1 MTGRIEKTKAFLLQK
16 FDESPRY
23 IERKA
28 EKDYRIEHTMRV
40 ANLGKR
46 IAEAEGLDTEALVIA
61 CLLHDVSY
69 CETMNGREDWL
80 NHGRRAVQI
89 AEPFLKSLGFEQEKV
104 REICFGIAIHVDD
117 RADFDGSRTP
127 LAVSVGDADNLDR
140 FDAYR
145 IYETLEWKGYSK
157 MAFSEK
163 RQLVADMLKDLD
175 RLYGTALE
183 TAFATELWRERI
195 DFYRAFYR
203 KLVDQLANSTFPAEC
218 PF

>member
-1 MTGRIEKTKAFLLQK
+1 MASRIEKTKVFLLQK
-16 FDESPRY
+16 FDENPY
-23 IERKA
+23 YAEHKA

-40 ANLGKR
+40 ANLGKK
-46 IAEAEGLDTEALVIA
+46 IAEAEDMDTEALVIA

-69 CETMNGREDWL
+69 CEEMKEKEDWL
-80 NHGRRAVQI
+80 NHGRRAAAI
-89 AEPFLKSLGFEQEKV
+89 ARPFLESLQFEPEKV

-117 RADFDGSRTP
+117 RADFDGRRTP

-157 MAFSEK
+157 IPFLEK
-163 RQLVADMLKDLD
+163 KQLVADMLKDLD

-203 KLVDQLANSTFPAEC
+203 KLADQLANSTFPAE
-218 PF
+218 

>member
-1 MTGRIEKTKAFLLQK
+1 MASRIEKTKVFLLQK
-16 FDESPRY
+16 FDENPRY
-23 IERKA
+23 TEHKA

-40 ANLGKR
+40 ANIGKQ
-46 IAEAEGLDTEALVIA
+46 IAEAEDMDTEALVIA

-69 CETMNGREDWL
+69 CEEMKEKEDWL
-80 NHGRRAVQI
+80 SHGRRAAAI
-89 AEPFLKSLGFEQEKV
+89 ARPFLESLQFEPEKV
-104 REICFGIAIHVDD
+104 QEICFGIAIHVDD
-117 RADFDGSRTP
+117 RADFDGRRTP

-157 MAFSEK
+157 IPFLEK
-163 RQLVADMLKDLD
+163 KQLVADMLKDLD

-203 KLVDQLANSTFPAEC
+203 KLADQLANSTFSAERD
-218 PF
+218 